1 MYHNSLYI
9 KRVFYINLT
18 MATQAKHIWHNAE
31 QMHKIIKEET
41 EANSGYFDEPPVKK
55 VVIQDGPDGRKSVY
69 YECPP
74 SQWAVDVLIN
84 EARINGGKN

>member
-1 MYHNSLYI
+1 
-9 KRVFYINLT
+9 

-31 QMHKIIKEET
+31 QMHRIIKEET

-55 VVIQDGPDGRKSVY
+55 VVIEEGPDGRQQVY
-69 YECPP
+69 YEMPP

-84 EARINGGKN
+84 EARNNQAHGVSF

>member
-1 MYHNSLYI
+1 
-9 KRVFYINLT
+9 

-31 QMHKIIKEET
+31 QMHKIIKEER

-55 VVIQDGPDGRKSVY
+55 VVIEKGPDGRQQVY
-69 YECPP
+69 YEMPP

-84 EARINGGKN
+84 EARNNGGQN